1 MISFIIPIYNAEG
14 YLAQCIESI
23 FAQRGAYSYEIILID
38 DESTD
43 SSLAIAQAYAGK
55 DSRVVVLTQPH
66 AGQSAAR
73 NLGLHYAKGEFIAFV
88 DADDKLSADWCTQ
101 HLNAIQGVDYVQSG
115 YTKEGKT
122 VIAKHA
128 YQFTSACLR
137 LYKREALH
145 GLSFPEGM
153 IYEDVLFS
161 VQLWCSNATCRQIP
175 YAGYYYTTNPAST
188 TSKRNKE
195 AEQRIMHELRMLLK
209 GQTCRNKAIILFTI
223 LRLKIHFKL

>member
-1 MISFIIPIYNAEG
+1 MISFIIPIYNAEQ

-23 FAQRGAYSYEIILID
+23 IAQRGAYSLEIILID

-43 SSLAIAQAYAGK
+43 NSLAIAQAYAGK
-55 DSRVVVLTQPH
+55 DSRVIVLTHAH

-73 NLGLHYAKGEFIAFV
+73 NLGLHHAKGEYIAFV
-88 DADDKLSADWCTQ
+88 DADDYLAPDWCQQ
-101 HLNAIQGVDYVQSG
+101 HIEAIQGVDYVQSG
-115 YTKEGKT
+115 YIKENNT

-137 LYKREALH
+137 LYRREALQ

-161 VQLWCSNATCRQIP
+161 AQLWCTNATCRQIP
-175 YAGYYYTTNPAST
+175 YAGYYYTTNPTST
-188 TSKRNKE
+188 TSKY
-195 AEQRIMHELRMLLK
+195 
-209 GQTCRNKAIILFTI
+209 ILYYEK
-223 LRLKIHFKL
+223 KIDLIGTMYLVF

>member
-1 MISFIIPIYNAEG
+1 MISFIIPIYNAED

-23 FAQRGAYSYEIILID
+23 FAQRGTYSYEIILID

-73 NLGLHYAKGEFIAFV
+73 NLGLRHAKGEYIAFV
-88 DADDKLSADWCTQ
+88 DADDYLAPDWCQQ
-101 HLNAIQGVDYVQSG
+101 HMDAIQGVDYVQSG

-161 VQLWCSNATCRQIP
+161 VKLWCSNATCRQIP
-175 YAGYYYTTNPAST
+175 YAGYYYTTNPTST
-188 TSKRNKE
+188 TSKRNQE
-195 AEQRIMHELRMLLK
+195 AEQRIMHELRLLLK

>member
-1 MISFIIPIYNAEG
+1 MISFIIPIYNAEQ

-23 FAQRGAYSYEIILID
+23 IAQRGAYSLEIILID

-55 DSRVVVLTQPH
+55 DSRVIVLTQAH

-73 NLGLHYAKGEFIAFV
+73 NLGLRYAKGEYIAFV
-88 DADDKLSADWCTQ
+88 DADDYLAPDWCQQ
-101 HLNAIQGVDYVQSG
+101 HMEAIEGVDYVQSG
-115 YTKEGKT
+115 YTKENKT

-137 LYKREALH
+137 LYRREALQ

-161 VQLWCSNATCRQIP
+161 AQLWCTNATCRQIP
-175 YAGYYYTTNPAST
+175 YAGYYYTTNPTST
-188 TSKRNKE
+188 TSKRHKE
-195 AEQRIMHELRMLLK
+195 AEQRIMHELRQLRK
-209 GQTCRNKAIILFTI
+209 RQTYRNKLIVTFTI
-223 LRLKIHFKL
+223 LRLKIHFML

>member
-23 FAQRGAYSYEIILID
+23 QTQRGDFLLEIILID
-38 DESTD
+38 DQSTD
-43 SSLAIAQAYAGK
+43 SSLSIAQRYAQA
-55 DSRVVVLTQPH
+55 DERITVLTQPH

-73 NLGLHYAKGEFIAFV
+73 NLGLRHAKGEYIAFV
-88 DADDKLSADWCTQ
+88 DADDYLAPGWCQQ
-101 HLNAIQGVDYVQSG
+101 HIEAIQGVDYVQSG
-115 YTKEGKT
+115 YTKEGRA

-137 LYKREALH
+137 LYRREALQ

-161 VQLWCSNATCRQIP
+161 AQLWCTNATCRQIP
-175 YAGYYYTTNPAST
+175 YAGYYYTTNPTST
-188 TSKRNKE
+188 TSKRHKE
-195 AEQRIMHELRMLLK
+195 AEQRIMHELRQLRE
-209 GQTCRNKAIILFTI
+209 GQTCRNKLIVTFTI

>member
-1 MISFIIPIYNAEG
+1 MISFIIPIYNAEQ

-23 FAQRGAYSYEIILID
+23 FAQRETHEYEIILID

-43 SSLAIAQAYAGK
+43 NSLAIAQAYAGK
-55 DSRVVVLTQPH
+55 DSRVIVLTQAH

-73 NLGLHYAKGEFIAFV
+73 NLGLHHAKGEYIAFV
-88 DADDKLSADWCTQ
+88 DADDYLAPDWCQQ
-101 HLNAIQGVDYVQSG
+101 HMDAIQGVDYVQSG
-115 YTKEGKT
+115 YTKEGRT

-161 VQLWCSNATCRQIP
+161 VQLWCTNATCRQIP

-195 AEQRIMHELRMLLK
+195 AEQRIMHELRLLLK

>member
-1 MISFIIPIYNAEG
+1 MISFIIPIYNAED

-23 FAQRGAYSYEIILID
+23 IAQRGAYSLEIILID

-43 SSLAIAQAYAGK
+43 NSLAIAQAYAGK

-73 NLGLHYAKGEFIAFV
+73 NLGLRYAKGEYIAFV
-88 DADDKLSADWCTQ
+88 DADDYLAPDWCQQ
-101 HLNAIQGVDYVQSG
+101 HMEAIEGGDYVQSG

-137 LYKREALH
+137 LYKRGTLQD
-145 GLSFPEGM
+145 LSFPEGM

-195 AEQRIMHELRMLLK
+195 AEQRIMHELRLLLK

>member
-1 MISFIIPIYNAEG
+1 MISFIIPIYNAED

-23 FAQRGAYSYEIILID
+23 FAQRGAYSLEIILID

-43 SSLAIAQAYAGK
+43 NSLAIAQAYAGK
-55 DSRVVVLTQPH
+55 DSRVILLTQPH

-73 NLGLHYAKGEFIAFV
+73 NLGLRYAKGEYIAFV
-88 DADDKLSADWCTQ
+88 DADDYLAPDWCQQ
-101 HLNAIQGVDYVQSG
+101 HMEAIEGVDYVQSG

-137 LYKREALH
+137 LYKRGTLQD
-145 GLSFPEGM
+145 LSFPEGM

-161 VQLWCSNATCRQIP
+161 VQLWCTNATCRQIP

>member
-1 MISFIIPIYNAEG
+1 MISFIIPIYNAED

-43 SSLAIAQAYAGK
+43 NSLAIAQAYAGK

-73 NLGLHYAKGEFIAFV
+73 NLGLRHAKGEYIAFV
-88 DADDKLSADWCTQ
+88 DADDYLAPDWCQQ
-101 HLNAIQGVDYVQSG
+101 HMDAIQGVDYVQSG

-137 LYKREALH
+137 LYKREAIQTIC
-145 GLSFPEGM
+145 FPEGM

-161 VQLWCSNATCRQIP
+161 VQLWCTNATCRQIP
-175 YAGYYYTTNPAST
+175 YAGYYYTTNPTST
-188 TSKRNKE
+188 TSKRNQE
-195 AEQRIMHELRMLLK
+195 AEQRIMHELRLLLK

>member
-1 MISFIIPIYNAEG
+1 MISFIIPIYNAED

-23 FAQRGAYSYEIILID
+23 FAQRETYSLEIILID

-88 DADDKLSADWCTQ
+88 DADDYLAPDWCEQ
-101 HLNAIQGVDYVQSG
+101 HMDAIQGVDYVQSG

-128 YQFTSACLR
+128 YRFTSACLR

-175 YAGYYYTTNPAST
+175 YAGYYYTTNPTST
-188 TSKRNKE
+188 TSKRNQE
-195 AEQRIMHELRMLLK
+195 AEQRIIRELRLLLK

>member
-23 FAQRGAYSYEIILID
+23 FAQRGTYSYEIILID

-55 DSRVVVLTQPH
+55 DGRVIVLTQPH

-73 NLGLHYAKGEFIAFV
+73 NLGLRHAKGEYIAFV
-88 DADDKLSADWCTQ
+88 DADDYLAPDWCQQ
-101 HLNAIQGVDYVQSG
+101 HMEAIEGVDYVQSG

-161 VQLWCSNATCRQIP
+161 VQLWCTNATCRQIP

-188 TSKRNKE
+188 TSKRHKE
-195 AEQRIMHELRMLLK
+195 AEQRIMHELRLLLK

>member
-23 FAQRGAYSYEIILID
+23 FAQRGTYSYEIILID

-43 SSLAIAQAYAGK
+43 NSLAIAQAYAGK
-55 DSRVVVLTQPH
+55 DSRVVVLTHPH

-88 DADDKLSADWCTQ
+88 DADDYLAPDWCQQ
-101 HLNAIQGVDYVQSG
+101 HMNAIQGVDYVQSG
-115 YTKEGKT
+115 YTKEGRT
-122 VIAKHA
+122 VIAKYA

-161 VQLWCSNATCRQIP
+161 VKLWCTNATCRQIP

-195 AEQRIMHELRMLLK
+195 AEQRIMHELRLLLK

>member
-1 MISFIIPIYNAEG
+1 MISFIIPIYNAED

-23 FAQRGAYSYEIILID
+23 FAQRGTYSYEIILID

-43 SSLAIAQAYAGK
+43 NSLAIAQAYAGK

-73 NLGLHYAKGEFIAFV
+73 NIGLSHAKGKYIAFV
-88 DADDKLSADWCTQ
+88 DADDYLAPDWCQQ
-101 HLNAIQGVDYVQSG
+101 HMDAIQGVDYVQSG

-137 LYKREALH
+137 LYKRGTLQD
-145 GLSFPEGM
+145 LSFPEGM

-161 VQLWCSNATCRQIP
+161 VQLWCTNATCRQIP

>member
-1 MISFIIPIYNAEG
+1 MISFIIPIYNAED
-14 YLAQCIESI
+14 YLAQCIGSI
-23 FAQRGAYSYEIILID
+23 FAQRETYSLEIILID

-43 SSLAIAQAYAGK
+43 NSLAIAQAYAGK

-73 NLGLHYAKGEFIAFV
+73 NLGLRHAKGEYIAFV
-88 DADDKLSADWCTQ
+88 DADDYLAPDWCEQ
-101 HLNAIQGVDYVQSG
+101 HMEAIQGVDYVQSG

-161 VQLWCSNATCRQIP
+161 VQLWCTNATCRQIP
-175 YAGYYYTTNPAST
+175 YAGYYYTTNPTST

-195 AEQRIMHELRMLLK
+195 AEQRIMHELRLLLK

>member
-1 MISFIIPIYNAEG
+1 MISFIIPIYNAED

-73 NLGLHYAKGEFIAFV
+73 NLGLRHAKGEYIAFV
-88 DADDKLSADWCTQ
+88 DADDYLAPDWCEQ
-101 HLNAIQGVDYVQSG
+101 HMEAIEGVDYVQSG

-161 VQLWCSNATCRQIP
+161 VQLWCTNATCRQIP
-175 YAGYYYTTNPAST
+175 YAGYYYTTNPDST
-188 TSKRNKE
+188 TSKRNQE
-195 AEQRIMHELRMLLK
+195 AEQRIMHELRLLLK

>member
-1 MISFIIPIYNAEG
+1 MISFIIPIYNAED

-23 FAQRGAYSYEIILID
+23 FAQRETHEYEIILID

-43 SSLAIAQAYAGK
+43 NSLAIAQAYAGK
-55 DSRVVVLTQPH
+55 DSRVIVLTQAH

-73 NLGLHYAKGEFIAFV
+73 NLGLRHAKGEYIAFV
-88 DADDKLSADWCTQ
+88 DADDYLAPDWCQQ
-101 HLNAIQGVDYVQSG
+101 HIEAIEGVDYVQSG
-115 YTKEGKT
+115 YTKEGRA

-137 LYKREALH
+137 LYRREALQ

-161 VQLWCSNATCRQIP
+161 AQLWCTNATCRQIP
-175 YAGYYYTTNPAST
+175 YAGYYYTTNPTST
-188 TSKRNKE
+188 TSKRHKE
-195 AEQRIMHELRMLLK
+195 AEQRIMRELRLLLK

>member
-1 MISFIIPIYNAEG
+1 MISFIIPIYNAED

-23 FAQRGAYSYEIILID
+23 IAQRGAYSLEIILID

-43 SSLAIAQAYAGK
+43 NSLAIAQAYAGK
-55 DSRVVVLTQPH
+55 DSRVIVLTQAH

-73 NLGLHYAKGEFIAFV
+73 NLGLRHAKCEYIAFV
-88 DADDKLSADWCTQ
+88 DADDYLAPDWCKQ
-101 HLNAIQGVDYVQSG
+101 HIEAIQGVDYVQSG
-115 YTKEGKT
+115 YTKENKT

-137 LYKREALH
+137 LYRREALH

-161 VQLWCSNATCRQIP
+161 VQLWCTNATCRQIP

-188 TSKRNKE
+188 TSKRHKE
-195 AEQRIMHELRMLLK
+195 AEQRIMHELRLLLK
-209 GQTCRNKAIILFTI
+209 GQTCRNKVIILFTI

>member
-1 MISFIIPIYNAEG
+1 MISFIIPIYNAED

-43 SSLAIAQAYAGK
+43 NSLAIAQAYAGK
-55 DSRVVVLTQPH
+55 DSRVTILTQPH

-73 NLGLHYAKGEFIAFV
+73 NLGLRHAKGEYIAFV
-88 DADDKLSADWCTQ
+88 DADDYLASDWCQQ
-101 HLNAIQGVDYVQSG
+101 HMGAIQGVDYVQSG

-175 YAGYYYTTNPAST
+175 YAGYYYTTNPSST

-195 AEQRIMHELRMLLK
+195 AEQRIMHELRLLLK

>member
-1 MISFIIPIYNAEG
+1 MISFIIPIYNAED

-23 FAQRGAYSYEIILID
+23 FAQRGTYSYEIILID

-55 DSRVVVLTQPH
+55 DSRVTILTQPH

-73 NLGLHYAKGEFIAFV
+73 NLGLRHAKGEYIAFV
-88 DADDKLSADWCTQ
+88 DADDYLAPDWCQQ
-101 HLNAIQGVDYVQSG
+101 HMEAIEGVDYVQSG

-161 VQLWCSNATCRQIP
+161 VQLWCTNATCRQIP
-175 YAGYYYTTNPAST
+175 YAGYYYTTNPDST

-195 AEQRIMHELRMLLK
+195 AEQRIMHELRLLLK

>member
-1 MISFIIPIYNAEG
+1 MISFIIPIYNAED

-23 FAQRGAYSYEIILID
+23 FAQRGTYSYEIILID

-43 SSLAIAQAYAGK
+43 NSLAIAQAYAGK
-55 DSRVVVLTQPH
+55 DSRVIVLTQPH

-73 NLGLHYAKGEFIAFV
+73 NLGLRHAKGEYIAFV
-88 DADDKLSADWCTQ
+88 DADDYLAPDWCEQ
-101 HLNAIQGVDYVQSG
+101 HMEAIEGVDYVQSG
-115 YTKEGKT
+115 YTKEGRT
-122 VIAKHA
+122 IIAKHA

-137 LYKREALH
+137 LYKREALY

-161 VQLWCSNATCRQIP
+161 VQLWCTNATCRQIP

-188 TSKRNKE
+188 TSKRDKK
-195 AEQRIMHELRMLLK
+195 AEQRIMHELHLLLK

>member
-23 FAQRGAYSYEIILID
+23 QTQRGDFLLEIILID
-38 DESTD
+38 DQSTD
-43 SSLAIAQAYAGK
+43 SSLSIAQRYAQA
-55 DSRVVVLTQPH
+55 DERITVLTQPH

-73 NLGLHYAKGEFIAFV
+73 NLGLRYAKGEYIAFV
-88 DADDKLSADWCTQ
+88 DADDYLAPDWCQQ
-101 HLNAIQGVDYVQSG
+101 HIEAIQGVDYVQSG
-115 YTKEGKT
+115 YTKENKT

-137 LYKREALH
+137 LYRREALQ

-161 VQLWCSNATCRQIP
+161 AQLWCTNATCRQIP
-175 YAGYYYTTNPAST
+175 YAGYYYTTNPTST
-188 TSKRNKE
+188 TSKRHKE
-195 AEQRIMHELRMLLK
+195 AEQRIMHELRLLLK
-209 GQTCRNKAIILFTI
+209 GQTCRNKVIILFTI

>member
-1 MISFIIPIYNAEG
+1 MISFIIPTYNAEQ

-55 DSRVVVLTQPH
+55 DSRVTILTQPH

-73 NLGLHYAKGEFIAFV
+73 NLGLHYAKGEYIAFV
-88 DADDKLSADWCTQ
+88 DADDYLAPDWCLQ
-101 HLNAIQGVDYVQSG
+101 HMEAIEGVDYVQSG

-161 VQLWCSNATCRQIP
+161 VQLWCTNATCRQIP
-175 YAGYYYTTNPAST
+175 YAGYYYTTNPSST

-195 AEQRIMHELRMLLK
+195 AEQRIMHELRLLLK

>member
-1 MISFIIPIYNAEG
+1 MISFIIPIYNAEA
-14 YLAQCIESI
+14 YLTQCIESI
-23 FAQRGAYSYEIILID
+23 FAQRGTYSYEIILID

-43 SSLAIAQAYAGK
+43 SSLAIAQTYAGR
-55 DSRVVVLTQPH
+55 DSRVNVLTQPH

-73 NLGLHYAKGEFIAFV
+73 NLGLRHAKGEYIAFV
-88 DADDKLSADWCTQ
+88 DADDYLAPDWCQQ
-101 HLNAIQGVDYVQSG
+101 HMEAIEGVDYVQSG
-115 YTKEGKT
+115 YTKEGRA

-128 YQFTSACLR
+128 YRFTSACLR

-175 YAGYYYTTNPAST
+175 YAGYYYTTNPDST

-195 AEQRIMHELRMLLK
+195 AEQRIMHELRLLLK

>member
-23 FAQRGAYSYEIILID
+23 QTQRGDFLLEIILID
-38 DESTD
+38 DQSTD
-43 SSLAIAQAYAGK
+43 SSLSIAQRYAQA
-55 DSRVVVLTQPH
+55 DERITVLTQPH

-73 NLGLHYAKGEFIAFV
+73 NLGLRYAKGEYIAFV
-88 DADDKLSADWCTQ
+88 DADDYLAPDWCQQ
-101 HLNAIQGVDYVQSG
+101 HIEAIQGVDYVQSG
-115 YTKEGKT
+115 YTKENKT

-137 LYKREALH
+137 LYRREALQ

-161 VQLWCSNATCRQIP
+161 AQLWCTNATCRQIP
-175 YAGYYYTTNPAST
+175 YAGYYYTTNPNST
-188 TSKRNKE
+188 TSKRHKE
-195 AEQRIMHELRMLLK
+195 AEQRIMRELRLLLK
-209 GQTCRNKAIILFTI
+209 GQTCRNKLIVTFTI
-223 LRLKIHFKL
+223 LRLKIHFML